1 MAYKLVGGFGLTLTY
16 TVIMM
21 VYLHSLGCSAS
32 WSQASKVSSHRS
44 QRNSQMLFAI
54 FGHDRNGALARRL
67 EVRPQH
73 LARIDQL
80 VEENR
85 IVIAGPLPKATD
97 ESSNEEGFHG
107 SLIIGEFDSIE
118 EARVGRR

>member
-1 MAYKLVGGFGLTLTY
+1 
-16 TVIMM
+16 
-21 VYLHSLGCSAS
+21 
-32 WSQASKVSSHRS
+32 
-44 QRNSQMLFAI
+44 MLFAI

-85 IVIAGPLPKATD
+85 IVVEGPLPRATD
-97 ESSNEEGFHG
+97 KSSNEEGFHG
-107 SLIIGEFDSIE
+107 SLFIGAFDSIE
-118 EARVGRR
+118 EARE

>member
-1 MAYKLVGGFGLTLTY
+1 
-16 TVIMM
+16 
-21 VYLHSLGCSAS
+21 
-32 WSQASKVSSHRS
+32 
-44 QRNSQMLFAI
+44 MLFAI

-80 VEENR
+80 VEEKR
-85 IVIAGPLPKATD
+85 ILIAGPLPKATD
-97 ESSNEEGFHG
+97 GSSDEEGFHG

-118 EARVGRR
+118 DAREWAEGDPYFTEGVFEKVDVFPFRQVRP

>member
-1 MAYKLVGGFGLTLTY
+1 
-16 TVIMM
+16 
-21 VYLHSLGCSAS
+21 
-32 WSQASKVSSHRS
+32 
-44 QRNSQMLFAI
+44 MLFAI
-54 FGHDRNGALARRL
+54 LGHDCNGALARRL

-85 IVIAGPLPKATD
+85 IVIAGPLPKATI
-97 ESSNEEGFHG
+97 ESSNEQGFHG

-118 EARVGRR
+118 DAREWAEGDPYFTEGVFEKVDVFPFRRVRP

>member
-1 MAYKLVGGFGLTLTY
+1 
-16 TVIMM
+16 
-21 VYLHSLGCSAS
+21 
-32 WSQASKVSSHRS
+32 
-44 QRNSQMLFAI
+44 MLFAI

-118 EARVGRR
+118 EARSGQRVIPISPRVSSRKSTCFHLDK

>member
-1 MAYKLVGGFGLTLTY
+1 
-16 TVIMM
+16 
-21 VYLHSLGCSAS
+21 
-32 WSQASKVSSHRS
+32 
-44 QRNSQMLFAI
+44 MLFAI

-85 IVIAGPLPKATD
+85 ILIAGPLPRPRMNPLPKKVSTA
-97 ESSNEEGFHG
+97 
-107 SLIIGEFDSIE
+107 
-118 EARVGRR
+118 A

>member
-1 MAYKLVGGFGLTLTY
+1 
-16 TVIMM
+16 
-21 VYLHSLGCSAS
+21 
-32 WSQASKVSSHRS
+32 
-44 QRNSQMLFAI
+44 MLFAI
-54 FGHDRNGALARRL
+54 FGQDRSGALARRL

-85 IVIAGPLPKATD
+85 ILVAGPLPKTTN
-97 ESSNEEGFHG
+97 ESSNEDGFHG

-118 EARVGRR
+118 DARDWAEGDPYFTEGVFEKVEVFPFRQVRP